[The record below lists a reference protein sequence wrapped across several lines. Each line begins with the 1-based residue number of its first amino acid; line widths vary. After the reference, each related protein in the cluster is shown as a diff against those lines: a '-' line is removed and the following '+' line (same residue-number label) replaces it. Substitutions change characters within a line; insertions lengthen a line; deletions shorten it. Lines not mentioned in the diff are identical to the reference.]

1 LVGSGK
7 GVKDYRVTGLKVS
20 EFQGFRVS
28 GFQGFKS
35 QLSTKFAEGFSPT
48 GRCPKNRGVFSEF
61 QGFRVRD
68 YQGFIVPVP

>member
-28 GFQGFKS
+28 GFQSFRVSGF
-35 QLSTKFAEGFSPT
+35 QIPT
-48 GRCPKNRGVFSEF
+48 IHKICRRVLPNGEMSEEQRGLFRVSGF
-61 QGFRVRD
+61 QG
-68 YQGFIVPVP
+68 